1 MTRSR
6 DLAKGTFNDAV
17 TVQGAFTSLG
27 IDDNATS
34 TAITIDASQ
43 NVGIGGTV
51 TSTAFG
57 SQLATTLFTQNV
69 LKSSVASSAGAFIRM
84 AVSGSNN
91 PTYSFEDDQN
101 TGIFTSGADTL
112 NFSTAATER
121 MRIDSYGRVTMPY
134 QPSFEAQSVSN
145 QNLTNSWSNLIFGS
159 VQSNRG
165 GHYNGTNGRF
175 TAPVDGFYQ
184 FNTVFL
190 VSKANNTRIDA
201 ILVKNGAYY
210 SGAEYQDFS
219 STSTNTSV
227 VYTSCIQLATG
238 DYVNIGSA
246 AHGGSGAYFY
256 GYGILSRFSG
266 HLVG

>member
-1 MTRSR
+1 MAIT
-6 DLAKGTFNDAV
+6 LNGTTGITTPALDSS
-17 TVQGAFTSLG
+17 GPLTSLG

-121 MRIDSYGRVTMPY
+121 MRIDSAGRVTMPY
-134 QPSFEAQSVSN
+134 QPAFISFMTVGSTAVIVPFDAVS
-145 QNLTNSWSNLIFGS
+145 L
-159 VQSNRG
+159 NRG
-165 GHYNGTNGRF
+165 SGFNTSTYRF
-175 TAPVDGFYQ
+175 TAPVSGVYWFDLRVTFAGSGVNPNAGIIYLGI
-184 FNTVFL
+184 NG
-190 VSKANNTRIDA
+190 TR
-201 ILVKNGAYY
+201 GR
-210 SGAEYQDFS
+210 DFFEGMPAW
-219 STSTNTSV
+219 STNTELSSSV
-227 VYTSCIQLATG
+227 IIALTAN
-238 DYVNIGSA
+238 DYVDIRNPN
-246 AHGGSGAYFY
+246 GGTIQGGNAIYYS
-256 GYGILSRFSG
+256 LFSG
-266 HLVG
+266 YLIG